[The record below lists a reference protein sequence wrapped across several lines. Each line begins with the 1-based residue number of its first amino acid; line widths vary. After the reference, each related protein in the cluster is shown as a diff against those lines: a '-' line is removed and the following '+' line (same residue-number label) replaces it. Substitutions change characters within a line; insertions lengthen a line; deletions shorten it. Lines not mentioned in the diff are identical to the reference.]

1 MADGMQL
8 DWVVVAAGVIA
19 LVAVLVALAS
29 FMRLGAVR
37 DENARLNDERN
48 RDRAI
53 AAEALQK
60 AEERLGKTA
69 NAIGQLAK
77 AEAQINELRAERE
90 AAWKRVAET
99 EAARETA
106 ERSAALATQ
115 HAAEMVERI
124 ADRETAQQDAI
135 KDAKAAVLASA
146 TELSSK
152 LLDDHKREN
161 EEAKKAVEEKTQAI
175 AQHFESVVKSVAS
188 LADQTNAAKQTAETV
203 WRALSSPAAAGQFS
217 EITLENTLKSFG
229 LARDRD
235 FVIQASVNGENGRL
249 RPDAMI
255 FLPNDAVL
263 VIDSKASKFLLE
275 LAEVEG
281 TEREGEV
288 AAALA
293 RTMLN
298 HVRAL
303 CSKDYRGGI
312 RAAYREAGRS
322 AEVSRVLCVMYL
334 QSDAALGKLAATDS
348 EFIKTAQREQIVVA
362 GPSAL
367 AGVLLYAGM
376 DIGLGRQAE
385 NQERIVEETRA
396 LLDGVAMALGHAEGV
411 GKALKQA
418 AGAYVKFAGSV
429 NARLLPRAR
438 RIGQL
443 GVQPTKSR
451 PMPSRF
457 GSFEL
462 IEPTGE
468 AVIEGEA
475 EELQQPL
482 LPRDRVQ

>member
-1 MADGMQL
+1 MADGFQL
-8 DWVVVAAGVIA
+8 DWVVVAAGVVA
-19 LVAVLVALAS
+19 LVAVFIALAC

-37 DENARLNDERN
+37 DENARLNEERN
-48 RDRAI
+48 RDHAI
-53 AAEALQK
+53 AAGALQK

-77 AEAQINELRAERE
+77 VEAQISELRAERE
-90 AAWKRVAET
+90 AAWKRVAEV
-99 EAARETA
+99 EAAREAAQREADLARQAAGEA
-106 ERSAALATQ
+106 EK
-115 HAAEMVERI
+115 RI
-124 ADRETAQQDAI
+124 ADWESARTQSLEH
-135 KDAKAAVLASA
+135 AKAAAGEVA
-146 TELSSK
+146 TTLSNK

-175 AQHFESVVKSVAS
+175 AQQFETVVKSVAS
-188 LADQTNAAKQTAETV
+188 LADQTSAAKQTAETV
-203 WRALSSPAAAGQFS
+203 WRALSTPAAAGQFS
-217 EITLENTLKSFG
+217 EITLENTLKSYG
-229 LARDRD
+229 LVRDRD
-235 FVIQASVNGENGRL
+235 FVIQTSLNGENGRL

-281 TEREGEV
+281 SEREGEV
-288 AAALA
+288 AAGLA

-303 CSKDYRGGI
+303 CSRDYSGGI

-322 AEVSRVLCVMYL
+322 AEVGRVLCVMYL
-334 QSDAALGKLAATDS
+334 QSDAALGKLAAADS
-348 EFIKTAQREQIVVA
+348 EFIKAAQREQIVVA

-367 AGVLLYAGM
+367 AGVLLYASM

-396 LLDGVAMALGHAEGV
+396 LLDGVSMALGHAEGV

-451 PMPSRF
+451 SMPSRF

-462 IEPTGE
+462 IEPTGD
-468 AVIEGEA
+468 AVIEGES
-475 EELQQPL
+475 EELQQSL
-482 LPRDRVQ
+482 LARDQVQ

>member
-1 MADGMQL
+1 MAEGMQL

-19 LVAVLVALAS
+19 LVAVMVALAS

-37 DENARLNDERN
+37 DENTRLNDERN
-48 RDRAI
+48 RDRTTAGTAI
-53 AAEALQK
+53 TTAEKYLGERAEAIG
-60 AEERLGKTA
+60 RLRE
-69 NAIGQLAK
+69 
-77 AEAQINELRAERE
+77 AEARIAELRAERE
-90 AAWKRVAET
+90 AAWQRVAEV
-99 EAARETA
+99 EAARE
-106 ERSAALATQ
+106 AAQREADLARQ
-115 HAAEMVERI
+115 YAAEMVERV

-175 AQHFESVVKSVAS
+175 AQQFETVVKSVAS

-203 WRALSSPAAAGQFS
+203 WRALSTPAAAGQFS

-235 FVIQASVNGENGRL
+235 FVIQASLNGENGRL

-281 TEREGEV
+281 TEREREV

-312 RAAYREAGRS
+312 RAAYCEAGRG

-334 QSDAALGKLAATDS
+334 QSDAALGKLAAADS

-367 AGVLLYAGM
+367 AGVLLYASM

-385 NQERIVEETRA
+385 NQEKIVEETRA
-396 LLDGVAMALGHAEGV
+396 LLDGVSMALGHAEGV

-438 RIGQL
+438 KIGQL

-451 PMPSRF
+451 SLPSRF

-462 IEPTGE
+462 VEPTGN
-468 AVIEGEA
+468 AVIEGES
-475 EELQQPL
+475 EELQQSL
-482 LPRDRVQ
+482 LSRDQVQ